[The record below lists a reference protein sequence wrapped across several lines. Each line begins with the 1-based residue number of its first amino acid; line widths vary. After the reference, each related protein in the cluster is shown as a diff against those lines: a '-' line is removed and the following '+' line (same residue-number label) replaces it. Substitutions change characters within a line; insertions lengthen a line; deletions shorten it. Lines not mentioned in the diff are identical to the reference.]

1 MFGAMAEAVATEEL
15 VGGKY
20 RLTRVIG
27 RGGMGTVWEGVHTS
41 LSTQVAVKFID
52 TDYADSEELRRRFV
66 NEARAAA
73 QLQSKHVIQV
83 HDQGVM
89 EDGRPF
95 IVMEYLTGEALDK
108 RLDRLGTLPPKD
120 VARIILHI
128 CRGLSKAHAAGIIHR
143 DLKPENVFLVW
154 DDEDNEDVAK
164 VVDFG
169 IAKFV
174 DEGLVGSSATR
185 TGSLLGTPFY
195 MSPEQARG
203 LRSIDVRSDL
213 WSVGVIAHRCLVGKL
228 PFEGEA
234 FGDMLVK
241 ICTGDTPVPSQK
253 ADVPEGFDAFIA
265 RALAKQPDERFQ
277 TARELAESL
286 ATVCGLSMPTSTREF
301 TAPPSSGARGM
312 SGTTPISEGEGAT
325 ENDSSPS
332 VSVTRVMIPVRPRWP
347 WALAMLVT
355 VGIVLLV
362 AWAVSSDDSTEPA
375 EAEIAAETG
384 AAGGGGAAAASEKA
398 LKPAERPTQP
408 ASSKVPTKRRSVKSR
423 TPRKSSKRRHLP
435 RRSPPSRPRP
445 SKKTP
450 SGTEALRRL
459 RQSSP
464 SPLTEWVAGRRRQS
478 FTRVSTAC

>member
-1 MFGAMAEAVATEEL
+1 MFGSMSEAVATEEL

-20 RLTRVIG
+20 RLTRIIG

-52 TDYADSEELRRRFV
+52 TEYADSEELRRRFV

-83 HDQGVM
+83 YDQGVM

-95 IVMEYLTGEALDK
+95 IVMEFLTGEPLDR

-120 VARIILHI
+120 VARIVLHV

-154 DDEDNEDVAK
+154 DDEDKEDVAK

-213 WSVGVIAHRCLVGKL
+213 WSVGVIAHRCLVGEL

-241 ICTGDTPVPSQK
+241 ICTGDTPVPSSS
-253 ADVPEGFDAFIA
+253 AEVPPGFDAFIA
-265 RALAKQPDERFQ
+265 KALAKQPDERFQ
-277 TARELAESL
+277 SAQELAESL
-286 ATVCGLSMPTSTREF
+286 AAVCGLSIPSSTREGRG
-301 TAPPSSGARGM
+301 TVTGPLEMPEAELSGAET
-312 SGTTPISEGEGAT
+312 SDASDA
-325 ENDSSPS
+325 S
-332 VSVTRVMIPVRPRWP
+332 VSFTRSIPATPRRWP
-347 WALAMLVT
+347 WVLAAIVAIGVALVT
-355 VGIVLLV
+355 FWSWGSASDVESDAELAADGESNLL
-362 AWAVSSDDSTEPA
+362 AEPA
-375 EAEIAAETG
+375 ARGETGESAETNAG
-384 AAGGGGAAAASEKA
+384 VPSPGAPDLGKNAAAGAEKGA
-398 LKPAERPTQP
+398 TQP
-408 ASSKVPTKRRSVKSR
+408 ASAKAAPAKPRRQARPQPSR
-423 TPRKSSKRRHLP
+423 KPAKARKSSSASSKKKKKG
-435 RRSPPSRPRP
+435 P
-445 SKKTP
+445 SKAKAP
-450 SGTEALRRL
+450 AED
-459 RQSSP
+459 
-464 SPLTEWVAGRRRQS
+464 PLGY
-478 FTRVSTAC
+478 

>member
-1 MFGAMAEAVATEEL
+1 MFGAMAEAAATEEL

-20 RLTRVIG
+20 RLTRIIG

-52 TDYADSEELRRRFV
+52 TEYADSEELRRRFV

-95 IVMEYLTGEALDK
+95 IVMEFLTGEALDQ

-120 VARIILHI
+120 VARIVLHI

-154 DDEDNEDVAK
+154 DDEDNEDIAK

-169 IAKFV
+169 IAKFI
-174 DEGLVGSSATR
+174 DEGFVGSSATR

-241 ICTGDTPVPSQK
+241 ICTGDTPVPSEK
-253 ADVPEGFDAFIA
+253 ADVPPGFDDFIA
-265 RALAKQPDERFQ
+265 RALAKQPDDRFQ

-286 ATVCGLSMPTSTREF
+286 AVVCGLSMPSSTREF
-301 TAPPSSGARGM
+301 TRPSAGTAPFLDGD
-312 SGTTPISEGEGAT
+312 EAT
-325 ENDSSPS
+325 ETGSAPS
-332 VSVTRVMIPVRPRWP
+332 VSVTRVILPVRRRWP
-347 WALAMLVT
+347 WVLAAIGALGLALIAMWAFSTDEGTDLVDPAIQAGAELDAT
-355 VGIVLLV
+355 DGVVVDAALERSKRLIKPASG
-362 AWAVSSDDSTEPA
+362 ATKPVSSKASAKPRST
-375 EAEIAAETG
+375 
-384 AAGGGGAAAASEKA
+384 KA
-398 LKPAERPTQP
+398 TK
-408 ASSKVPTKRRSVKSR
+408 SSKPRSS
-423 TPRKSSKRRHLP
+423 RKSSKARKSSSKRGTAGKKK
-435 RRSPPSRPRP
+435 PPESVKP
-445 SKKTP
+445 
-450 SGTEALRRL
+450 TEED
-459 RQSSP
+459 
-464 SPLTEWVAGRRRQS
+464 PLGY
-478 FTRVSTAC
+478 

>member
-1 MFGAMAEAVATEEL
+1 MFGAMAEAAATEEL

-20 RLTRVIG
+20 RLTRIIG

-83 HDQGVM
+83 HDQGLM
-89 EDGRPF
+89 ADGRPF
-95 IVMEYLTGEALDK
+95 IVMEFLTGEALDQ

-120 VARIILHI
+120 VARIVLHI

-154 DDEDNEDVAK
+154 DDEDNEDIAK

-213 WSVGVIAHRCLVGKL
+213 WSVGVIAYRCLVGKL

-241 ICTGDTPVPSQK
+241 ICTGDTPVPSEN
-253 ADVPEGFDAFIA
+253 ADVPAGFDDFIA
-265 RALAKQPDERFQ
+265 RALAKQPDDRFQ

-286 ATVCGLSMPTSTREF
+286 AVVCGLSVPSSTREF
-301 TAPPSSGARGM
+301 TGPLPGSVAGTAPALDGQGAN
-312 SGTTPISEGEGAT
+312 A
-325 ENDSSPS
+325 NDSAPS
-332 VSVTRVMIPVRPRWP
+332 ISVTRMIVPVRRRWP
-347 WALAMLVT
+347 WVLAALGALGLSLFAMWAFSTDEGADLVDP
-355 VGIVLLV
+355 
-362 AWAVSSDDSTEPA
+362 AA
-375 EAEIAAETG
+375 EAGAELDVTDG
-384 AAGGGGAAAASEKA
+384 VVVDAASEGSKR
-398 LKPAERPTQP
+398 LIKPASGVTKTVSSKASAKPRPTT
-408 ASSKVPTKRRSVKSR
+408 ATKPSGPRS
-423 TPRKSSKRRHLP
+423 PRKSSSARK
-435 RRSPPSRPRP
+435 SP
-445 SKKTP
+445 SKRVKP
-450 SGTEALRRL
+450 DKKKPPESVEPTEVD
-459 RQSSP
+459 
-464 SPLTEWVAGRRRQS
+464 PLGY
-478 FTRVSTAC
+478 